1 MKLYHTLGGAMIA
14 VSLLAAPAVF
24 AAETAKKA
32 NMHEVMANPHQFMQA
47 CDMNHDDM
55 MTKAEM
61 LAHMEKMFD
70 RVDVKK
76 TGKLDKVQTAEFLRK
91 LTAGGN

>member
-1 MKLYHTLGGAMIA
+1 MKLYNTLAGAMIA

-24 AAETAKKA
+24 AAEAAKKA
-32 NMHEVMANPHQFMQA
+32 NMHEVMVNPHQFMQA
-47 CDMNHDDM
+47 CDMNHDEM

-76 TGKLDKVQTAEFLRK
+76 TGKLDKQQTAEFLRQ
-91 LTAGGN
+91 LTTGGN

>member
-1 MKLYHTLGGAMIA
+1 MKLINTFAGAMVA

-24 AAETAKKA
+24 AAETAAKA
-32 NMHEVMANPHQFMQA
+32 NMHQLMVNPHDFMKA
-47 CDMNHDDM
+47 CDMNHDEM

-70 RVDVKK
+70 RIDVKK
-76 TGKLDKVQTAEFLRK
+76 TGKLDKLQTATFLRQ
-91 LTAGGN
+91 LTLGGN

>member
-1 MKLYHTLGGAMIA
+1 MKLYNTLAGAMIA

-32 NMHEVMANPHQFMQA
+32 SMHEVMVNPHAFMQS
-47 CDMNHDDM
+47 CDMNHDEM

-61 LAHMEKMFD
+61 LAHMEMMFD

-76 TGKLDKVQTAEFLRK
+76 TGKLDKQQTADFLRQ
-91 LTAGGN
+91 LTTGRN

>member
-1 MKLYHTLGGAMIA
+1 MKFFNTLAAAMVT

-32 NMHEVMANPHQFMQA
+32 NMHQVMVNPHEFMQS
-47 CDMNHDDM
+47 CDMNHDEM
-55 MTKAEM
+55 MTKDEM
-61 LAHMEKMFD
+61 LAHMGKMFD

-76 TGKLDKVQTAEFLRK
+76 TGKLDKAQTADFLRQ